1 MNYHRFAHL
10 LFVVTLVHVVLETGN
25 ETVVADGL
33 KPPPFEA
40 GGAGDRSESPDILEN
55 HLFEQ
60 ILRDQAADRSGKEIQ
75 PRKLPNAV
83 LQEDSVPTD
92 SEISRMQT
100 TGPVYYNAHIIKE
113 GTNQPYITFNVN
125 NNPSNP
131 WQQPI
136 DLHIPL
142 FHKASKVKV
151 ILPKLPKPK
160 IAFLRKHYRI
170 TVVRPTPPP
179 PVLPPPPPKIDEQTL
194 IYVLIKKRN
203 ESELEPPIIPHQND
217 TLTMHP
223 PEVYFI
229 TYKTHHQEEPTANA
243 EIIPES

>member
-1 MNYHRFAHL
+1 M
-10 LFVVTLVHVVLETGN
+10 
-25 ETVVADGL
+25 
-33 KPPPFEA
+33 KPPR
-40 GGAGDRSESPDILEN
+40 GSDTDILEN
-55 HLFEQ
+55 YLFEHILQDQEETVEQLQQSTKQ
-60 ILRDQAADRSGKEIQ
+60 IEARHDESSSASETEINHLE
-75 PRKLPNAV
+75 K
-83 LQEDSVPTD
+83 
-92 SEISRMQT
+92 

-113 GTNQPYITFNVN
+113 GVNQPYITFNLN

-160 IAFLRKHYRI
+160 IAFSRKHYRI

-179 PVLPPPPPKIDEQTL
+179 PVIPPPPPEIEEKTL

-203 ESELEPPIIPHQND
+203 ETELEPPIVPHQND
-217 TLTMHP
+217 TVIMHP

-229 TYKTHHQEEPTANA
+229 TYKTHLEDEYIGNSG
-243 EIIPES
+243 IIPEV